1 MATIKD
7 IAQKLGISISTVSK
21 ALNGASD
28 VSHELRE
35 TVIDTAVQMGY
46 STKRMKR
53 EDYKKI
59 AIFIAAV
66 NYESYNDFGYDI
78 VLGFKQAA
86 FRDGWNV
93 TIYPIDASFQSQEKY
108 DNFMLK
114 HGYSGSFIL
123 CLSLQDEW
131 MTQLKTTSIPT
142 ILLDN
147 NIPKNPHISYV
158 GTDSSEGIEAAIKHL
173 AKLGHSKIA
182 LMNGDKHS
190 MISELR
196 EQAYWDGLRVCN
208 IPSDVS
214 LVANNS
220 FTHVHTKDH
229 LPGFLDAGATAILCG
244 NDLIAYDVIKEC
256 QLRGLNV
263 PEDISVIGFD
273 DLPTSAE
280 ADIPLTTIS
289 QDRIDLGKCAYIA
302 LDGLMHHVPISRI
315 LLRPEFIIRNSTA
328 KIVDR

>member
-7 IAQKLGISISTVSK
+7 ISAKLGVSISTVSK

-35 TVIDTAVQMGY
+35 TIIDTAVQMGY

-59 AIFIAAV
+59 AIFIATV
-66 NYESYNDFGYDI
+66 NYESYNDFGYDV

-93 TIYPIDASFQSQEKY
+93 TIYPIDASFQKKEKY

-123 CLSLQDEW
+123 CLSLQDQW
-131 MTQLKTTSIPT
+131 MEQLKTTQIPT
-142 ILLDN
+142 VLLDN

-173 AKLGHSKIA
+173 TTLGHQKIA
-182 LMNGDKHS
+182 LMNGDKYS

-196 EQAYWDGLRVCN
+196 EQAYRDGLRTCN
-208 IPSDVS
+208 IPVDTA
-214 LVANNS
+214 LIANNS
-220 FTHVHTKDH
+220 FTLSHTKDD

-244 NDLIAYDVIKEC
+244 NDLIAYDVIREC

-273 DLPTSAE
+273 DLPTSAQ
-280 ADIPLTTIS
+280 ADVPLTTIC
-289 QDRIDLGKCAYIA
+289 QDRIDMGKCAYIA
-302 LDGLMHHVPISRI
+302 LDGLMHHVPVSRI
-315 LLRPEFIIRNSTA
+315 LLRPEFIVRNSTS
-328 KIVDR
+328 KVVDR

>member
-1 MATIKD
+1 MTTIKD
-7 IAQKLGISISTVSK
+7 IAEKLGISISTVSK
-21 ALNGASD
+21 GLNGASD

-35 TVIDTAVQMGY
+35 TIIDTAVQMGY

-53 EDYKKI
+53 EENKKI
-59 AIFIAAV
+59 AIFIANV
-66 NYESYNDFGYDI
+66 TYESYNNFGYDI

-93 TIYPIDASFQSQEKY
+93 TIYPIDSTFQAQEKY

-123 CLSLQDEW
+123 CLSLQDPW
-131 MTQLKTTSIPT
+131 MEQLKTTSIPT
-142 ILLDN
+142 TLLDN
-147 NIPKNPHISYV
+147 NIPKNPSISYV
-158 GTDSSEGIEAAIKHL
+158 GTDSSEGIESAIKHL
-173 AKLGHSKIA
+173 SDLGHKKIA
-182 LMNGDKHS
+182 LMNGDLHS

-196 EQAYWDGLRVCN
+196 EQAYWDGLRAAG
-208 IPSDVS
+208 IPSDRS

-220 FTHVHTKDH
+220 FTRVHTKDH
-229 LPGFLDAGATAILCG
+229 LPAFLEAGATAILCG
-244 NDLIAYDVIKEC
+244 NDLIAYDVINEC
-256 QLRGLNV
+256 QSRGLKV

-273 DLPTSAE
+273 DLPTSAQG
-280 ADIPLTTIS
+280 DIPLTTIS

-302 LDGLMHHVPISRI
+302 LDGLMHHVPVSRI

-328 KIVDR
+328 KVVDR